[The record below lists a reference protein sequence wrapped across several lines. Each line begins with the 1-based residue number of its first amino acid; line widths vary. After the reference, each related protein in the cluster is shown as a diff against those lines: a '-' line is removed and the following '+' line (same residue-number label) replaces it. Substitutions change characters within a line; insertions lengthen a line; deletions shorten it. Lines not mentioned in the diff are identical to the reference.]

1 MRRLFAGVALVTC
14 STLLLEILLTR
25 IFSYTLYYHF
35 AFLVISLALFGLGVS
50 GVVLYVRAERYPKEN
65 LEELLA
71 YHARRFALWTV
82 VALVYVLYHG
92 VTGRFVNMPVR
103 AQD

>member
-50 GVVLYVRAERYPKEN
+50 GVVLYV
-65 LEELLA
+65 LLD
-71 YHARRFALWTV
+71 TS
-82 VALVYVLYHG
+82 VAGAHRSIDDLAAQPL
-92 VTGRFVNMPVR
+92 GRLPR
-103 AQD
+103 TAA